1 PGGPLGGPDQL
12 ADLLGIDGLTA
23 GAPTPFRNFDDD
35 HVQPHQVCGRN
46 PDVFTFQY
54 RTVITEYFDE
64 RCRDISLHLVA
75 AWLAEVGRS
84 HERFDGPEPLVGMLG
99 PGNPAGKT

>member
-1 PGGPLGGPDQL
+1 MPIYWSQ
-12 ADLLGIDGLTA
+12 AESWE
-23 GAPTPFRNFDDD
+23 FRNQSPIGNRDGGISTTGCFR
-35 HVQPHQVCGRN
+35 PHQVCGRN

-54 RTVITEYFDE
+54 RSVITEYFDE

-84 HERFDGPEPLVGMLG
+84 HERFDGPEHLVGMLG
-99 PGNPAGKT
+99 QRNAAKTRQ